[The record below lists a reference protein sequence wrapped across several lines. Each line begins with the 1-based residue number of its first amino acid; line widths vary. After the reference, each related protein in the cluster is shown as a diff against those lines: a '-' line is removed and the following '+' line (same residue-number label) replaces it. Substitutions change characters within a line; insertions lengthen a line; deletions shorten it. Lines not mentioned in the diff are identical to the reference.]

1 MHRFG
6 AAVWIQNMRLNERT
20 IFICGTL
27 GAAFFVI
34 ASLLAGLIAE
44 NYDPVSQLISESMS
58 EDRPY
63 AKEIRYFGYIPSGIL
78 VMIFALSAPV
88 NMPQSKQIM
97 RSFYGIALFY
107 GFATITVGISPC
119 EAGCN
124 KEMIDPGIS
133 QVIHNLSGLFTYI
146 GMPICLL
153 LIGFGLKKANTRAL
167 LSRVSIL
174 LGISSA
180 FFILVLFASPL
191 NPYAGLIQRIIE
203 GIFVLWIIGCSISI
217 KNHENRK
224 SDPTHEIN

>member
-1 MHRFG
+1 M
-6 AAVWIQNMRLNERT
+6 QNMRLNERT
-20 IFICGTL
+20 IFICGIL
-27 GAAFFVI
+27 GSAFFVI

-44 NYDPVSQLISESMS
+44 NYDSIVQLISESMS
-58 EDRPY
+58 EDQPY
-63 AKEIRYFGYIPSGIL
+63 SKEIRYFGYIPSGIL
-78 VMIFALSAPV
+78 IMIFALAAPI
-88 NMPQSKQIM
+88 NMPQSKQIR

-107 GFATITVGISPC
+107 GFATITVGIFPC

-124 KEMIDPGIS
+124 KEMINPGIA

-146 GMPICLL
+146 GMPLCLL
-153 LIGFGLKKANTRAL
+153 FIGFGLKHANTRGL

-203 GIFVLWIIGCSISI
+203 AIFVLWIAGCSISI
-217 KNHENRK
+217 KNHKNRVP
-224 SDPTHEIN
+224 DNLRPDR

>member
-1 MHRFG
+1 MHLFA
-6 AAVWIQNMRLNERT
+6 AAVWVQNMRLNERT
-20 IFICGTL
+20 IFICGIL

-44 NYDPVSQLISESMS
+44 NYDPVAQLISESMS
-58 EDRPY
+58 VDRPY
-63 AKEIRYFGYIPSGIL
+63 SKEISYFGYIPSGIL
-78 VMIFALSAPV
+78 VMIFALAAPV
-88 NMPQSKQIM
+88 NMPQSKQI
-97 RSFYGIALFY
+97 RLSFYGIVLFY
-107 GFATITVGISPC
+107 GFATITVGIFPC

-124 KEMIDPGIS
+124 KEMINPGIS
-133 QVIHNLSGLFTYI
+133 QVIHNLSGLVTYI

-153 LIGFGLKKANTRAL
+153 LIGFGLKHANTRAL

-180 FFILVLFASPL
+180 FFILVLFTSPL

-203 GIFVLWIIGCSISI
+203 GIFVLWIVACSISI

-224 SDPTHEIN
+224 SDPTLEIT